1 MRQKLGIILGLA
13 VLILILIG
21 LNAATYVQK
30 EKTPDNEIVPNRSSF
45 NSGATGTQAFYS
57 LLAETGRNV
66 TRWQSPMD
74 ALTTQAPKNTP
85 STFVVIGKTRRQFED
100 IEIKQVLE
108 WVDNGGRLVL
118 IDRTLDER
126 LAKAIAVWQ
135 LTQKTNDLELLYMT
149 DPSDAPQMTSGM
161 PASKPVQPSIFT
173 ANVNAIQTSR
183 FASHIEISMKAPDV
197 VQVTGRGYGSGSD
210 TAYVASLPT
219 ATPHD
224 FYDPT
229 PSPAPTGERYEVRG
243 DAPPPPPAAPAKST
257 PSTTIQGDEV
267 AGDAAY
273 SAPVVHVVGN
283 QRNVL
288 VDIPYGAGEIVVLS
302 DPFIISNAGIGLVD
316 NAQLAINVMSSGGGL
331 VAFDEFHQGYGAN
344 RNQFFAYFSGTP
356 VIAIFGQLALIVI
369 LVMLSRSRRFGR
381 AVPEGEPDRRTK
393 LEYVGAMA
401 ELQQRTRAY
410 DLALENI
417 FGDFKRRVSNLFG
430 VDVRLTER
438 RQLAK
443 LIAERIKGDAVEIES
458 VLEKVQDIIHGE
470 GTNKKET
477 VALTARLREIE
488 SQLGMDRT
496 VNRRTVR

>member
-30 EKTPDNEIVPNRSSF
+30 EKTPDNEIIPNRSSF

-57 LLAETGRNV
+57 LLAETGRSV
-66 TRWQSPMD
+66 TRWQQPMD
-74 ALTTQAPKNTP
+74 ALTAQNARNTP
-85 STFVVIGKTRRQFED
+85 STFVVIGKTRRHFED

-108 WVDNGGRLVL
+108 WVNSGGRLVM
-118 IDRTLDER
+118 IDRDLDER
-126 LAKAIAVWQ
+126 ITKAIAVWQ
-135 LTQKTNDLELLYMT
+135 LTQKTNDLELLMLT
-149 DPSDAPQMTSGM
+149 DPADAPQMTSGM
-161 PASKPVQPSIFT
+161 PASRPVQPSVFT
-173 ANVNAIQTSR
+173 KNVNAIQTSR
-183 FASHIEISMKAPDV
+183 FASHIEISMKASGDGQGNV
-197 VQVTGRGYGSGSD
+197 LGYGSGAANVIGQPKS
-210 TAYVASLPT
+210 
-219 ATPHD
+219 TPYD
-224 FYDPT
+224 FYDPP
-229 PSPAPTGERYEVRG
+229 PSPASTEERYESRADG
-243 DAPPPPPAAPAKST
+243 PPPRAPAKS
-257 PSTTIQGDEV
+257 PSYTTIQGDEV
-267 AGDAAY
+267 AGDEAF

-288 VDIPYGAGEIVVLS
+288 VDVPYGAGEIVVLS
-302 DPFIISNAGIGLVD
+302 DPFIVSNAGIGLVD
-316 NAQLAINVMSSGGGL
+316 NAQLAINVLSSGDGL

-356 VIAIFGQLALIVI
+356 VIAIFGQIALII
-369 LVMLSRSRRFGR
+369 FFVMLSRSRRFAR
-381 AVPEGEPDRRTK
+381 AVPEPELDRRTK

-417 FGDFKRRVSNLFG
+417 FADFKRRVSNLFG
-430 VDVRLTER
+430 LDVRTADR

-443 LIAERIKGDAVEIES
+443 LIAERIKGDAGEIES

-470 GTNKKET
+470 ATNKKET
-477 VALTARLREIE
+477 VALAKRLREIE

-496 VNRRTVR
+496 MLRRAVR

>member
-1 MRQKLGIILGLA
+1 MRQKLGVILGLA

-30 EKTPDNEIVPNRSSF
+30 EKTPDNEIIPNRSSF
-45 NSGATGTQAFYS
+45 NSGATGTQALYT
-57 LLAETGRNV
+57 LLNETGRNV

-74 ALTTQAPKNTP
+74 ALTTQSAKNTP
-85 STFVVIGKTRRQFED
+85 STFVVVGKTRRHFED
-100 IEIKQVLE
+100 IEIKQLLE
-108 WVDNGGRLVL
+108 WVNSGGRLVL
-118 IDRTLDER
+118 VDRDLDER
-126 LAKAIAVWQ
+126 LTKAIAVWQ
-135 LTQKTNDLELLYMT
+135 LTQKTNDLELLIMT

-161 PASKPVQPSIFT
+161 PASKPVQPSVFT
-173 ANVNAIQTSR
+173 QNVNAIQTSR
-183 FASHIEISMKAPDV
+183 FASHIEISMKVPDV
-197 VQVTGRGYGSGSD
+197 VQTSGSGYD
-210 TAYVASLPT
+210 TANSIGQPRS
-219 ATPHD
+219 TPYD
-224 FYDPT
+224 FYQPT
-229 PSPAPTGERYEVRG
+229 PSPSPTGTTYEMRG
-243 DAPPPPPAAPAKST
+243 DAPPPPAPARST
-257 PSTTIQGDEV
+257 SLTTVQGDEV

-273 SAPVVHVVGN
+273 SAPVVHVIGN

-302 DPFIISNAGIGLVD
+302 DPFIVSNAGVGLVD
-316 NAQLAINVMSSGGGL
+316 NAQLAINVVATGGGL

-356 VIAIFGQLALIVI
+356 VIAIFGQIALIIFV
-369 LVMLSRSRRFGR
+369 VMLSRSRRFAR

-417 FGDFKRRVSNLFG
+417 FADFKRRVSNLFG
-430 VDVRLTER
+430 LDVRSTNS

-443 LIAERIKGDAVEIES
+443 LIAERGKVDAAEIES
-458 VLEKVQDIIHGE
+458 VLEKVQDIIYGE
-470 GTNKKET
+470 ATSKKAT
-477 VALTARLREIE
+477 VALVTRLREIE

-496 VNRRTVR
+496 VHRRAVR

>member
-1 MRQKLGIILGLA
+1 MRQKLGIILGLT

-30 EKTPDNEIVPNRSSF
+30 EKTPDNEIIPNRSSF
-45 NSGATGTQAFYS
+45 NSGATGTQALYS
-57 LLAETGRNV
+57 LLNETGRNV
-66 TRWQSPMD
+66 TRWQQPMD
-74 ALTTQAPKNTP
+74 SLTAQSPKNTP
-85 STFVVIGKTRRQFED
+85 STFVVVGKTRRQFED
-100 IEIKQVLE
+100 IEIKQLLE
-108 WVDNGGRLVL
+108 WVNTGGRLVL
-118 IDRTLDER
+118 VDRALDER
-126 LAKAIAVWQ
+126 LTKAIAVWQ
-135 LTQKTNDLELLYMT
+135 LTQKTNDLELLLVI

-161 PASKPVQPSIFT
+161 PASRPVLPSVFT
-173 ANVNAIQTSR
+173 QNVNAIQTSR
-183 FASHIEISMKAPDV
+183 FASHIDISMKPPDV
-197 VQVTGRGYGSGSD
+197 ITTTGQGSGITNLQAGS
-210 TAYVASLPT
+210 
-219 ATPHD
+219 TPYD

-229 PSPAPTGERYEVRG
+229 PSPEPSYEMQA
-243 DAPPPPPAAPAKST
+243 DAPPPAPPRS
-257 PSTTIQGDEV
+257 SSITTVQGDEV

-273 SAPVVHVVGN
+273 SAPVVHVIGN
-283 QRNVL
+283 ARNVL

-302 DPFIISNAGIGLVD
+302 DPFVVSNAGVGLVD
-316 NAQLAINVMSSGGGL
+316 NAQLAINVVASGGGL

-356 VIAIFGQLALIVI
+356 VVAILGQIALIIFV
-369 LVMLSRSRRFGR
+369 VMLSRSRRFAR

-417 FGDFKRRVSNLFG
+417 FADFKRRVSNLFG
-430 VDVRLTER
+430 LDVRSTNS

-443 LIAERIKGDAVEIES
+443 LIAERGKVDAAEIES
-458 VLEKVQDIIHGE
+458 VLEKIQDIIHGE
-470 GTNKKET
+470 TTNKKET

-496 VNRRTVR
+496 VHRRAVR

>member
-30 EKTPDNEIVPNRSSF
+30 EKTPDSEIMPNRSSF

-74 ALTTQAPKNTP
+74 ALTTQSRSTP
-85 STFVVIGKTRRQFED
+85 STFVVIGKTRRQFDD
-100 IEIKQVLE
+100 IEIRQVLE
-108 WVDNGGRLVL
+108 WVNNGGRLVL
-118 IDRTLDER
+118 IDRNLDER
-126 LAKAIAVWQ
+126 LTKAIAVWQ
-135 LTQKTNDLELLYMT
+135 LMQKTNDLELLIMT

-161 PASKPVQPSIFT
+161 PASRPVQPSVFT
-173 ANVNAIQTSR
+173 KNVNAIQTSR
-183 FASHIEISMKAPDV
+183 FASHIEISMKDPDV
-197 VQVTGRGYGSGSD
+197 VQANGTGYDAANLVGQARSNPY
-210 TAYVASLPT
+210 
-219 ATPHD
+219 D

-229 PSPAPTGERYEVRG
+229 PTPEPAGTTYEMRG
-243 DAPPPPPAAPAKST
+243 DAPPPPAPSR
-257 PSTTIQGDEV
+257 SNSITTVQGDEV

-273 SAPVVHVVGN
+273 SAPVVHVIGN

-302 DPFIISNAGIGLVD
+302 DPFTVSNAGIGLVD
-316 NAQLAINVMSSGGGL
+316 NAQLAINIVSTGGGL

-344 RNQFFAYFSGTP
+344 RNQFLAYFSGTP
-356 VIAIFGQLALIVI
+356 VIAIFGQIALIIFV
-369 LVMLSRSRRFGR
+369 VMLSRSRRFGR

-417 FGDFKRRVSNLFG
+417 FADFKRRVSNLFG
-430 VDVRLTER
+430 LDVGSAGAR
-438 RQLAK
+438 RLAK
-443 LIAERIKGDAVEIES
+443 LIAERIKGDASEIES

-470 GTNKKET
+470 ATNKKQT
-477 VALTARLREIE
+477 VALATRLREIE

-496 VNRRTVR
+496 MHRRAVR

>member
-30 EKTPDNEIVPNRSSF
+30 EKTPDNEVIPNRSSF

-57 LLAETGRNV
+57 LLAETGRSV
-66 TRWQSPMD
+66 TRWQQPMD
-74 ALTTQAPKNTP
+74 SLTAQNARNTP
-85 STFVVIGKTRRQFED
+85 STLVVIGKTRRHFED
-100 IEIKQVLE
+100 IEIKQILE
-108 WVDNGGRLVL
+108 WVNSGGRLVL
-118 IDRTLDER
+118 IDRDLDER
-126 LAKAIAVWQ
+126 FTKAIAVWQ
-135 LTQKTNDLELLYMT
+135 LTHKTNDLELLLMT

-161 PASKPVQPSIFT
+161 PASRPVQPSVFT
-173 ANVNAIQTSR
+173 KNVNAIQTSR
-183 FASHIEISMKAPDV
+183 FASHIEISMKEAGDG
-197 VQVTGRGYGSGSD
+197 QGSGLGYGSG
-210 TAYVASLPT
+210 TANLAGQPRSTPYDFYEPT
-219 ATPHD
+219 ATPSAD
-224 FYDPT
+224 
-229 PSPAPTGERYEVRG
+229 GNRYEIRS
-243 DAPPPPPAAPAKST
+243 DAPPPPAPAKSPAYT
-257 PSTTIQGDEV
+257 AIQGDEV

-273 SAPVVHVVGN
+273 SAPVVHVIGN

-302 DPFIISNAGIGLVD
+302 DPFIVSNAGIGLVD
-316 NAQLAINVMSSGGGL
+316 NAQLAINVLSSGGGL
-331 VAFDEFHQGYGAN
+331 IAFDEFHQGYGAS

-356 VIAIFGQLALIVI
+356 VLAIFGQIALIVFF
-369 LVMLSRSRRFGR
+369 VMLSRSRRFAR
-381 AVPEGEPDRRTK
+381 AVPEPEPDRRTK

-417 FGDFKRRVSNLFG
+417 YGDFKRRVSNLFG
-430 VDVRLTER
+430 LDVRTADR

-443 LIAERIKGDAVEIES
+443 LIAERIKGDPHEIER

-470 GTNKKET
+470 STNRKET
-477 VALTARLREIE
+477 VALATRLREIE

-496 VNRRTVR
+496 VHRRAVR